1 LIQIR
6 KRYFV
11 LAAALAAVLAI
22 GATTALAATQNHQ
35 DRHQKRD
42 HRPDRAKSH
51 VSLHLA
57 GHDLLAGNGVAVTGK
72 VRPSGR
78 HRVRIVFKGAE
89 SGHVGV
95 STKANGTFSL
105 RLTPKLTGSYH
116 VRAYGLH
123 DRRTR
128 GASSEA
134 RSLTSFRLA
143 GASWYGPGLW
153 GNGVACGGTLLPGTL
168 GVANKTLPCGTKVT
182 LRYHGREITVPVID
196 RGPYVAGREFDL
208 TYAVKLRLG
217 FPGVG
222 TVMASR

>member
-1 LIQIR
+1 
-6 KRYFV
+6 V
-11 LAAALAAVLAI
+11 PAAAVAVALTVGAGSAPAAPH
-22 GATTALAATQNHQ
+22 NHQ
-35 DRHQKRD
+35 GAKDKR
-42 HRPDRAKSH
+42 PQRAKSH
-51 VSLHLA
+51 VTLHLSN
-57 GHDLLAGNGVAVTGK
+57 HDLLAGNGVKVSGK

-78 HRVRIVFKGAE
+78 HRVRIVFKGPE
-89 SGHVGV
+89 SGHLGV
-95 STKANGTFSL
+95 ETRANGTFAA
-105 RLTPKLTGSYH
+105 RWMPQTTGTYG

-128 GASSEA
+128 GAASDG
-134 RSLTSFRLA
+134 RRLTSFRLA

-168 GVANKTLPCGTKVT
+168 GVANKTLPCGTRVT

-208 TYAVKLRLG
+208 TYAVKERLG